1 MNRPVRDELNLE
13 YAIGGLTRRMA
24 RNEKLLEQILEVLKK
39 IESKTSDN
47 DKKDEQPCLTQNQE
61 TLSQ

>member
-47 DKKDEQPCLTQNQE
+47 DKKDEPPCLTQNQE